1 MKKTILGIM
10 LTLALVLALVG
21 NVNAA
26 SVSASATEVKAGETV
41 SITVKVNKDKPTD
54 GMQFDLKFDP
64 DYFKYEST
72 TTGLDQNTIND
83 QDVAN
88 GNLIVWTYSSDGTT
102 TEEVVVTFTALKDT
116 TADSEDFVVS
126 NFESSADISETLE
139 ENTVKVTVK
148 TPVEDDPTTDD
159 PTTDDPT
166 DDPTTDD
173 PTTDD
178 PTTDDPEEGPTG
190 SNGEPV
196 DKIPQAGAP
205 IYAGVVAVMVV
216 AGAIL
221 LVRKIRK

>member
-26 SVSASATEVKAGETV
+26 GSVSASATSVKAGETV
-41 SITVKVNKDKPTD
+41 EVTVSATASA
-54 GMQFDLKFDP
+54 GIQFDMEYKT
-64 DYFKYEST
+64 DYFEYVGSNVYGQKSDENDA
-72 TTGLDQNTIND
+72 GGVVTIM
-83 QDVAN
+83 A
-88 GNLIVWTYSSDGTT
+88 YSSDPTV
-102 TEEVVVTFTALKDT
+102 EKVTLTFKALKDT
-116 TADSEDFVVS
+116 TVDGEAFTVSGFITDDDQTLTNDSVVV
-126 NFESSADISETLE
+126 A
-139 ENTVKVTVK
+139 VTPA
-148 TPVEDDPTTDD
+148 TPDDDDPT
-159 PTTDDPT
+159 T

-178 PTTDDPEEGPTG
+178 PTTDDPEGPTG